1 MNGQQIEYKTE
12 LMNALEEMAINPT
25 DVPLELINARQ
36 SLDYAIQYTMSSSKF
51 LRKVYKRQAKAEV
64 YYSGIFT
71 RIYNCEY
78 EENIET
84 DVSLPAPAFLN
95 MTNMNQLMNNTRE
108 YVQTIIDTEL
118 INEPEEVKTKF
129 MKKMMRDNIST
140 HIDTNLVD
148 KTLMESKAEVKAE
161 QELNKLNQGSEE

>member
-1 MNGQQIEYKTE
+1 
-12 LMNALEEMAINPT
+12 
-25 DVPLELINARQ
+25 
-36 SLDYAIQYTMSSSKF
+36 
-51 LRKVYKRQAKAEV
+51 
-64 YYSGIFT
+64 
-71 RIYNCEY
+71 
-78 EENIET
+78 
-84 DVSLPAPAFLN
+84 

-118 INEPEEVKTKF
+118 INEPEEVKAKF
-129 MKKMMRDNIST
+129 MKKMMRHNIST